1 MERDIGNNRVAVTG
15 LGVVTAIGGS
25 RAEFGEHL
33 FEGVCG
39 IGPVRLF
46 PTDGFPCRNAA
57 QVEDGDLEDAL
68 RLAKPRRPDRV
79 SRCDL
84 LGLKAAQEA
93 LEDAGLEGG
102 GFDPEAAGVVLGGGA
117 GGMRSW
123 ERFRRKA
130 LAGEGRARPSPLLA
144 ASPCTLTD
152 LVAGRYGLRGTRAT
166 ITTACSSSTTAVG
179 HGADLIRAGL
189 QEIVVTGGS
198 ESLSELTF
206 AGFNA
211 LRVMDPD
218 RCRPFDRRRSGMSL
232 GEGAAVLV
240 LESFDRAVA
249 RGATVYAEVLGY
261 AVNADAFHMTSPD
274 PVAEGMF
281 QVMRAA
287 LENAGVAPD
296 EVDYVNA
303 HGTATP
309 VNDRLEVQA
318 LLRLFEG
325 KRPAVSST
333 KSQVGHCLGA
343 AGAVETAASVL
354 GLFEGRFPP
363 TVRLEAPE
371 PGWDLDFVPGRS
383 RRGKLEIAMVNNFA
397 FGGNNT
403 SLVLQRGPART
414 PA

>member
-218 RCRPFDRRRSGMSL
+218 RCRPFDRGRNGLSL

-309 VNDRLEVQA
+309 VNDRLEVRA